1 MGIKER
7 EIKHLIILLF
17 IWTLI
22 TTYLTISNPLVKL
35 SDMFWFIW
43 IGEHLFSG
51 NISVWVNG
59 FYPFGYPLL
68 LKFLTFI
75 TNDYVISG
83 RIVSLFAGIGG
94 ILLIFLI
101 AKKTFD
107 KEVAIYSA
115 IFLMTNP
122 TYLKFSTTSSTDLIA
137 TTLLLMGI
145 YQFILY
151 EEEKNFKNLIFSG
164 FFFGLSY
171 LFRYTTLTVLP
182 LFFLLLIFKIFQ
194 KEGNGKERK
203 KEKVKGAFLFLLTF
217 LITTSPQLIL
227 STILKGN
234 PFYNLEAQN
243 VYFGIF
249 GNGNWG
255 QKMKEAANYT
265 NIFQIILNFPS
276 EFFRNWIGNLHQS
289 LKSDLILQFPLNL
302 IAIPGI
308 FMALKY
314 KRTRRKNIPI
324 ILSSLS
330 FLLLIS
336 MAFVNKRLLLFDTVI
351 FSIFASFMFKKMFG
365 EKVRKWMVFLLALS
379 LFLVYIFPKILNP
392 IPQKDIERLKVAE
405 VISKCNIKDPREVLS
420 FSFEYYATKKKTKD
434 RFSIPWHDEKDFI
447 PYSSIKDIAERMKR
461 KNQKILV
468 YDEKAPFNVSG
479 VKNFWPFKEKVMEKY
494 FTPIATISG
503 KIKIYRLKEK

>member
-1 MGIKER
+1 M
-7 EIKHLIILLF
+7 
-17 IWTLI
+17 
-22 TTYLTISNPLVKL
+22 
-35 SDMFWFIW
+35 
-43 IGEHLFSG
+43 
-51 NISVWVNG
+51 
-59 FYPFGYPLL
+59 
-68 LKFLTFI
+68 
-75 TNDYVISG
+75 
-83 RIVSLFAGIGG
+83 
-94 ILLIFLI
+94 
-101 AKKTFD
+101 
-107 KEVAIYSA
+107 
-115 IFLMTNP
+115 
-122 TYLKFSTTSSTDLIA
+122 
-137 TTLLLMGI
+137 
-145 YQFILY
+145 
-151 EEEKNFKNLIFSG
+151 EK
-164 FFFGLSY
+164 
-171 LFRYTTLTVLP
+171 
-182 LFFLLLIFKIFQ
+182 
-194 KEGNGKERK
+194 KERK

-276 EFFRNWIGNLHQS
+276 EFFRNWIGDLYQS

-302 IAIPGI
+302 IVIPGI

-405 VISKCNIKDPREVLS
+405 VISKCNIKNPREVLS